1 MMKQGLLPVCVIFH
15 IGSIILLERESMLL
29 FIAESLGL
37 KHSRYSRS
45 PMNIS

>member
-1 MMKQGLLPVCVIFH
+1 MKQGLLPVCVIFC
-15 IGSIILLERESMLL
+15 IGSIKLLGRESILL

-45 PMNIS
+45 PVNIS